1 MHLREEAAALSVRN
15 LGSRKE
21 GKKKIFIREI
31 RDLAG
36 IPGTILFTL
45 YCSFSVFTCICGMSI
60 CVFTWVHMCVYERC
74 AHTHTHFCNYVQK
87 PEVDNRNLTLP
98 P

>member
-1 MHLREEAAALSVRN
+1 
-15 LGSRKE
+15 
-21 GKKKIFIREI
+21 
-31 RDLAG
+31 
-36 IPGTILFTL
+36 
-45 YCSFSVFTCICGMSI
+45 MSI